1 MFFVCCISI
10 LKTWGKVGGW
20 GKKKTER
27 EPLIFDSKYTAEQET
42 RKPAN

>member
-1 MFFVCCISI
+1 MV
-10 LKTWGKVGGW
+10 LKTWGKVEGR
-20 GKKKTER
+20 GKEKTER